1 MSWQNRLMQQQGGTH
16 RGTFMWLCE
25 RVSESDVL
33 ELANINARCAID
45 QLKFCLFLTGWPI
58 VHPTKRG

>member
-1 MSWQNRLMQQQGGTH
+1 MHKHGGTH
-16 RGTFMWLCE
+16 GGTMWLCDWD
-25 RVSESDVL
+25 SESDVL

-45 QLKFCLFLTGWPI
+45 HLEFCLFLTGWPI